1 MKIVKF
7 IKSLADCCWAL
18 GFVRGGMTLSDWNVL
33 LE

>member
-18 GFVRGGMTLSDWNVL
+18 GFVHEEKTPYDLNVL
-33 LE
+33 HE